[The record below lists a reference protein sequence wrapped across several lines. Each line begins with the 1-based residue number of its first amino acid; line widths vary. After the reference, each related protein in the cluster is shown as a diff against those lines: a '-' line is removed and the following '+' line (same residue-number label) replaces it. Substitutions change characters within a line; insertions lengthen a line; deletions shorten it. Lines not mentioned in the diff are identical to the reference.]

1 MSKDA
6 VVIKAWNFSNPAV
19 LSCYV
24 YLSMVISSSTRYR
37 TDIQVFRGL
46 AVIAVVLFH
55 ANESIFPIGYL
66 GVDVFFIIS
75 GLVVTPLILNIYS
88 EESMKNGLSFSLL
101 NFYKRRF
108 YRLAPA
114 LAVCLA
120 ISAFAVFLIGSP
132 DEHPKFLR
140 QGIATLFLVG
150 NFGAYKY
157 SGDYFSP
164 APNPLVHTWSLSVE
178 EQIYCLLPIILI
190 GSLLNRRNIRKSASV
205 LLTLIT
211 LISLISFLFP
221 AILEPVYSRAGVQSS
236 SQFSFY
242 SPADRIWQFTLGGL
256 IYLFATKHSEKIRS
270 LGKFYNLLLTV
281 GLMLILF
288 SPLPLGVKE
297 SSLVA
302 SCLSIAVLVFK
313 SLETL
318 PNFIVNKLKW
328 VGDRSYSIYLL
339 HMPLLYLAKFSPI
352 TGIGNSENRIIPI
365 FLAIFLS
372 IYLGSINYTMIE
384 KKYRESGKN
393 NSNGIKTIAL
403 ALVMT
408 FVLPLTLFSSMAV
421 GIKKQYWG
429 LDRNLKQ
436 PPYAGFLDPECERDT
451 INGPPCIYENREA
464 TKSVMLIGDSHA
476 GMFSEAF
483 VRAAFQTGF
492 SPIVWTHSGC
502 RFQLTSASDLRKH
515 CLLIN
520 KKMITDIA
528 ERKPS
533 AILVSQAISN
543 DLDLKPVLDAILRL
557 KAYSP
562 HVSVLGNTP
571 VFPDSNRFMKS
582 MPILASTYVPPKE
595 FNLNF
600 MDSSPFEVSKEMATW
615 SKRNGI
621 DFLPTIPIFCDD
633 LFCKRW
639 NSRGWLY
646 RDSNHLSVLGA
657 QEAIPTLSNWME
669 SLN

>member
-1 MSKDA
+1 MSSKRGIFRTLQSLSCSVYLN
-6 VVIKAWNFSNPAV
+6 VVIP
-19 LSCYV
+19 
-24 YLSMVISSSTRYR
+24 SSTRYR
-37 TDIQVFRGL
+37 PDIQVFRGL

-75 GLVVTPLILNIYS
+75 GFVVTPLILNIYS
-88 EESMKNGLSFSLL
+88 EESMKTGLFFSLL
-101 NFYKRRF
+101 YFYKRRF

-114 LAVCLA
+114 LAVCLV
-120 ISAFAVFLIGSP
+120 ISAFVIFLIGTP
-132 DEHPKFLR
+132 DDHPRFLR
-140 QGIATLFLVG
+140 QGIATLLLVG

-164 APNPLVHTWSLSVE
+164 ASNPLVHTWSLSVE

-190 GSLLNRRNIRKSASV
+190 GSLLNRRNIRKSASI
-205 LLTLIT
+205 LLVLIT
-211 LISLISFLFP
+211 IISLISFLFP
-221 AILEPVYSRAGVQSS
+221 VILEPVYSRAGVQFS

-256 IYLFATKHSEKIRS
+256 IYLFATKYSEKIRR
-270 LGKFYNLLLTV
+270 LGKFYNLMITI
-281 GLMLILF
+281 GLILILF
-288 SPLPLGVKE
+288 FPLPLGVKE
-297 SSLVA
+297 SSLIA

-313 SLETL
+313 SLNTL

-328 VGDRSYSIYLL
+328 VGDRSYSIYLV

-352 TGIGNSENRIIPI
+352 TGIGNSENRTIPT

-372 IYLGSINYTMIE
+372 IYLGSVNYTMIE
-384 KKYRESGKN
+384 KRFRERGKN
-393 NSNGIKTIAL
+393 NSNGVKTIAL
-403 ALVMT
+403 ALVIT
-408 FVLPLTLFSSMAV
+408 FILPLTLFSSMAV

-429 LDRNLKQ
+429 LDRNLQQ

-451 INGPPCIYENREA
+451 LNGPPCIYKNRKA
-464 TKSVMLIGDSHA
+464 AKSVMLIGDSHA

-483 VRAAFQTGF
+483 VEASFQNGF

-502 RFQLTSASDLRKH
+502 RFQLTPASYLRKH

-520 KKMITDIA
+520 KRIITDIA
-528 ERKPS
+528 ELKPS

-557 KAYSP
+557 KAYAP
-562 HVSVLGNTP
+562 NVSVLGSTP
-571 VFPDSNRFMKS
+571 VFPDPNRFMKS
-582 MPILASTYVPPKE
+582 MPILVSPYVPPKE
-595 FNLNF
+595 FNLNL
-600 MDSSPFEVSKEMATW
+600 MDSSPFEASKKMATW
-615 SKRNGI
+615 SKRKGI

-633 LFCKRW
+633 LSCKRW
-639 NSRGWLY
+639 NSQGWLY
-646 RDSNHLSVLGA
+646 RDSDHLSVLGA
-657 QEAIPTLSNWME
+657 QEAIPILSNWMA